1 MFLQNA
7 LRVYFQSFATMDPA
21 NYLDYEELVEGTFGD
36 KLVILSGEETD
47 YATFSH

>member
-1 MFLQNA
+1 
-7 LRVYFQSFATMDPA
+7 MDPA

-47 YATFSH
+47 YAMSFI